1 VRRLPRGG
9 QGVRKAWIH
18 LCPYPRNVT
27 VNHAS
32 GRVRLGEEVS
42 SLCRQRIVIPSC
54 TASRAGAPLRTSHRP
69 ALTSPSALTGAPPT
83 GSRNLTIYRRES
95 GNWSMVP
102 AATLAIDRTLG
113 EDATLRRGA
122 GVVPMVLDL
131 AIVKDLNQHIY
142 LALVLAISSTYSS
155 QTTPKPEATTAAA
168 LQLQLGT

>member
-1 VRRLPRGG
+1 
-9 QGVRKAWIH
+9 
-18 LCPYPRNVT
+18 
-27 VNHAS
+27 
-32 GRVRLGEEVS
+32 
-42 SLCRQRIVIPSC
+42 
-54 TASRAGAPLRTSHRP
+54 
-69 ALTSPSALTGAPPT
+69 
-83 GSRNLTIYRRES
+83 
-95 GNWSMVP
+95 MVP

-131 AIVKDLNQHIY
+131 AIVKDLNQHIC